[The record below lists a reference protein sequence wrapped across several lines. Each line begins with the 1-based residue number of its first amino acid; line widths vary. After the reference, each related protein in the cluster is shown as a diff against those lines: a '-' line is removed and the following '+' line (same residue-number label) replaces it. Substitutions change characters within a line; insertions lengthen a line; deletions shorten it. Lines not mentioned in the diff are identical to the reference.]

1 MTKSHKATQLWVGVC
16 ENHNTLLFSN
26 ILFFLT
32 NNWCVLNLEDKFKKW
47 CFENKKRFI
56 APIAV
61 EILFF
66 FRLPAFG
73 RLEAEKKDCSVKRD
87 NTSSRRENRIAPKK
101 Q

>member
-1 MTKSHKATQLWVGVC
+1 GVC
-16 ENHNTLLFSN
+16 ENHNTLLSSN

-66 FRLPAFG
+66 FGFQP
-73 RLEAEKKDCSVKRD
+73 LEDWK
-87 NTSSRRENRIAPKK
+87 PKK
-101 Q
+101 KIVA